1 MAKNWR
7 TQWKTI
13 GLIAAATFALSACAP
28 SEENPSSTQSD
39 AVSSATEAQEEIL
52 AAHGLTGLDVEEIIA
67 ELDTMAVA
75 DRPDTL
81 LASVQPTALVLQDQQ
96 HGEAELPMP
105 EDRFYLS
112 LAPYVNQTHD
122 CYFHSLTTCLGE
134 LSGEQV
140 DVTVTDQQSGEVV
153 LEETR
158 TTFDN
163 GFTGIWLPRDLQ
175 GTIEVSHAGRTAS
188 ALISTVHD
196 DDLTCLTTLELT

>member
-1 MAKNWR
+1 MNTTHRFPRRAAVALLAAGALTLAGCSTGTSEN
-7 TQWKTI
+7 
-13 GLIAAATFALSACAP
+13 AATAPPTAALESY
-28 SEENPSSTQSD
+28 
-39 AVSSATEAQEEIL
+39 
-52 AAHGLTGLDVEEIIA
+52 GLTGLDAPEIIE
-67 ELDTMAVA
+67 ELDTMPVA
-75 DRPDTL
+75 DRPDDL
-81 LASVQPTALVLQDQQ
+81 IASVQPSELVLTSDTD
-96 HGEAELPMP
+96 GVTTLPIP

-112 LAPYVNQTHD
+112 VAPYQQRTHD

-188 ALISTVHD
+188 APISTVHD